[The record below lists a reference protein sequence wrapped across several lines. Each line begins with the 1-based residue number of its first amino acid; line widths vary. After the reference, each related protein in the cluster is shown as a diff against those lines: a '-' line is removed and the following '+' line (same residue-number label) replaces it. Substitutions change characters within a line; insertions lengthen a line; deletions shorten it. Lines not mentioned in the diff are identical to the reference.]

1 MREEIRPLEIAFM
14 GRDLRITNLFLRQ
27 FVEDNAEQVARHRNG
42 RVILKDGTIIE
53 AISPAMV
60 RTRFDGRRYDQL
72 ILADDARGMIEIDA
86 IREVEIIKW
95 AAMRYSCVPEEYQIL
110 RYNADAPAPRPR
122 PEAEITVEGIK
133 ELTEA
138 IAAAGI
144 AAAEAA
150 EAFLKLSQAAREAA
164 PEAKRGRKL

>member
-14 GRDLRITNLFLRQ
+14 GHDLRITTLFLRQ
-27 FVEDNAEQVARHRNG
+27 FVEDNEEQVAHHRNG

-60 RTRFDGRRYDQL
+60 RTRLDGRRYDQL

-86 IREVEIIKW
+86 IREIEIIKW
-95 AAMRYSCVPEEYQIL
+95 HAMLCSCVPEEYQIL
-110 RYNADAPAPRPR
+110 RYNADAPAPPR
-122 PEAEITVEGIK
+122 PEVEITVEGIK

-138 IAAAGI
+138 IAAVGI
-144 AAAEAA
+144 VAAEAA

-164 PEAKRGRKL
+164 PETERGRKL

>member
-14 GRDLRITNLFLRQ
+14 GRDLRITTLFLRQ
-27 FVEDNAEQVARHRNG
+27 FVEDNEEQVAHHRNG

-86 IREVEIIKW
+86 IREIEIIKW
-95 AAMRYSCVPEEYQIL
+95 DAMLCSCVPEEYQIL
-110 RYNADAPAPRPR
+110 RYNADAPAPCPR
-122 PEAEITVEGIK
+122 PEVEVFVEGIK
-133 ELTEA
+133 ELAET
-138 IAAAGI
+138 IAEAGI
-144 AAAEAA
+144 TPVEAA
-150 EAFLKLSQAAREAA
+150 EALLKLSKAAREAA

>member
-14 GRDLRITNLFLRQ
+14 GRDLRITNLFLRR

-53 AISPAMV
+53 AISPAMA
-60 RTRFDGRRYDQL
+60 RTHFDGRRYDQL

-144 AAAEAA
+144 AAAEA
-150 EAFLKLSQAAREAA
+150 FLKLSQAAREAA

>member
-27 FVEDNAEQVARHRNG
+27 FVEDNEDQVAHHRNE

-53 AISPAMV
+53 AIYPAMV
-60 RTRFDGRRYDQL
+60 RTRIDGRRYDQL

-86 IREVEIIKW
+86 IREIEIIKW
-95 AAMRYSCVPEEYQIL
+95 TAMCCSCVPEEYQIL

-122 PEAEITVEGIK
+122 PEVEITVEEIK
-133 ELTEA
+133 QLTEA

-150 EAFLKLSQAAREAA
+150 EAFLKLAQVAREVA